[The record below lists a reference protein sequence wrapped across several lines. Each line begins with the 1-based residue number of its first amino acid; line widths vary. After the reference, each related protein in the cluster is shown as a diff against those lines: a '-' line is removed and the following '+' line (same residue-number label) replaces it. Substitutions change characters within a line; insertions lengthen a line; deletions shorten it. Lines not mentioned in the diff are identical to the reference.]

1 MNYTQITLLEREE
14 MLEAIGV
21 SSIDELFSA
30 IQPADRFTG
39 SLNLPPAASEL
50 ELQSELTA
58 LAEENSGAHTHAC
71 FMGAGSYDH
80 FIPALIDQIVSRGEF
95 LTAYTPYQAEASQ
108 GALQAFFEFQTQV
121 AGLAGL
127 DVANASLYDGATAV
141 AEAAMLAINT
151 NGRRR
156 VLVAS
161 TLHPDY
167 KAVLDTYFEELP
179 VTVVEIPADPK
190 TGTTNVETLK
200 QAIDIDTAC
209 VIVQSPNFHGLLEDW
224 TGCFA
229 AAHGIPKTLAIAV
242 FNPIACGL
250 LKRPGECGAD
260 VAVAEGQPLGIPLQF
275 GGPYLG
281 LFAARGELTRRMPGR
296 LVGETVDAEGR
307 RAFCLTLQTREQHIR
322 REKATSNICTNQG
335 LLALRATVFLSTLGP
350 QGLAEM
356 AQHCYHKAHYLAD
369 RIAEIPGFRLKYP
382 DIRYFHEYVVTCPVR
397 ADIITAAAVHEGF
410 LLGPPL
416 NARSAQG
423 TSGSADDLLICVTE
437 KRTQTELDSL
447 VAFLTR
453 EYATAS
459 GQQGGGSGA

>member
-1 MNYTQITLLEREE
+1 MNYTQITPLEREE

-21 SSIDELFSA
+21 AGVDELFSS
-30 IQPADRFTG
+30 IHPDDRLAG
-39 SLNLPPAASEL
+39 PLNLPPAASEL
-50 ELQSELTA
+50 ELQNELNA

-80 FIPALIDQIVSRGEF
+80 FIPTLIDQVVGRGEF

-121 AGLAGL
+121 AGLAAL

-141 AEAAMLAINT
+141 AEAAMLAVNV

-161 TLHPDY
+161 TVHPDSR
-167 KAVLDTYFEELP
+167 AVLRTYFEELP
-179 VTVVEIPADPK
+179 VTVVEIPAGPDGIIDP
-190 TGTTNVETLK
+190 EALA
-200 QAIDIDTAC
+200 QAIDNDTAC
-209 VIVQSPNFHGLLEDW
+209 VIVQSPNFHGLIEDW
-224 TGCFA
+224 NACFE
-229 AAHGIPKTLAIAV
+229 AAHSIPKTLGIAV

-250 LKRPGECGAD
+250 LNRPGECGAD
-260 VAVAEGQPLGIPLQF
+260 VAVAEGQPLGTPLQF

-281 LFAARGELTRRMPGR
+281 LFAAKNAFVRKMPGR
-296 LVGETVDAEGR
+296 LVGETVDTDGR

-335 LLALRATVFLSTLGP
+335 LLALRATVFLNTLGP

-356 AQHCYHKAHYLAD
+356 AEQSYHKAHYLAT
-369 RIAEIPGFRLKYP
+369 RIAEITGFALKYP
-382 DIRYFHEYVVTCPVR
+382 DTRFFNEFVVTCP
-397 ADIITAAAVHEGF
+397 APAAAIIEAAVHEGF

-416 NARSAQG
+416 DTPATGAQG
-423 TSGSADDLLICVTE
+423 SPNDLLICATE
-437 KRTQTELDSL
+437 KRSRAELDSL
-447 VAFLTR
+447 VEFLAR
-453 EYATAS
+453 EYGLQTS
-459 GQQGGGSGA
+459 D